1 MHIAQLQQKGKLSLT
16 GNDAELSNYG
26 WVFWLFSVLHSCNL
40 WWSSGIGCPN
50 RSRILTRITSDAT
63 FKISSS
69 ASSAT
74 LIASLKWQ
82 WGNNKNFILFALLKY
97 SMNKKKQSL
106 IVWALTESK
115 YEEAWKPQLGAES
128 CLATSAVLCAQQ
140 PFSETHLKLLLWSVK
155 YD

>member
-1 MHIAQLQQKGKLSLT
+1 MHIAQLHQKGKLSLT
-16 GNDAELSNYG
+16 GNDAKLSNYG
-26 WVFWLFSVLHSCNL
+26 WVFWLFNVLHSCNL

-50 RSRILTRITSDAT
+50 RSRILTRITSEAT

-97 SMNKKKQSL
+97 SMNKKNKVWLSGLLPNQNMRRHGNLNLEQSL
-106 IVWALTESK
+106 AL
-115 YEEAWKPQLGAES
+115 QQ
-128 CLATSAVLCAQQ
+128 VLCYALNNH
-140 PFSETHLKLLLWSVK
+140 FLKPI
-155 YD
+155 